1 VAVAELRN
9 WFSED
14 VKKMIEFISRSIQR
28 LRRFRDLHRNRGS
41 AIVELALVLSIFGVP
56 TLLGTADSSTFIFGS
71 IEVSNAAHAG
81 AMYGM
86 MSSNVATDTAGIT
99 STAKA
104 DVPDIPAAN
113 VTVTPT
119 SYYACSAA
127 QGGAHYTGTGNQAT
141 AAALSNATSACT
153 GAGNYPLEFVQVN
166 LSAPVTLPFHCC
178 GLPAA
183 ITLNSQS
190 VMEVY

>member
-1 VAVAELRN
+1 
-9 WFSED
+9 
-14 VKKMIEFISRSIQR
+14 MIQFISNCIQK
-28 LRRFRDLHRNRGS
+28 LRHYRNLRKNRGT
-41 AIVELALVLSIFGVP
+41 AIVELALVLSIFGLP
-56 TLLGTADSSTFIFGS
+56 TLLGTADTSTFIFGS
-71 IEVSNAAHAG
+71 IEISNAAHAG

-104 DVPDIPAAN
+104 DAPDIPAAN

-127 QGGAHYTGTGNQAT
+127 QGGVQYTGIGNQAT
-141 AAALSNATSACT
+141 AAALSSATSACT
-153 GAGNYPLEFVQVN
+153 GTGNYPLEFVRVL

-178 GLPAA
+178 GIPAT